1 MLLFLYIIHKTKE
14 YKVLG
19 FHNGHWSVW
28 NPLGFDTV

>member
-1 MLLFLYIIHKTKE
+1 MKE

-19 FHNGHWSVW
+19 FHNDHWSVW